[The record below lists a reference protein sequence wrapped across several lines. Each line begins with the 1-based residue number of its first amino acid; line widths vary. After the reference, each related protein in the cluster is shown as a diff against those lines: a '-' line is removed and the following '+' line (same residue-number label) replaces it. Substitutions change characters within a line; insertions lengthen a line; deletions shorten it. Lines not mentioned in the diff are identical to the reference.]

1 MAAGPGKCKPGRPCP
16 VYSRPMDELAPLSAF
31 ETADWAGPWPDAAGE
46 ALEQGAVVHFPRL
59 RFELRPEERAL
70 VTGGLSVR
78 GAKNI
83 SLDPATGRLGAAEA
97 SGEEGRML
105 IALMARFS
113 AAAGALVLG
122 VAPSFAGKLETGRT
136 SFRPVEIA
144 GRTPSSWR
152 SDDTRL
158 HTDAFPATPTGGR
171 RILRVFANVDPEG
184 RPRLWR
190 TGQPFERVAEAYVP
204 RIRPP
209 LPGSAALLRALRIT
223 RRRRSAYDHYM
234 LRLHDL
240 AKADVQYQKGSPRRE
255 IAFGPSVWLV
265 FTDQV
270 PHAALGG
277 RNALEQTFY
286 LPVSAQRHPELAP
299 LSVLERLTG
308 RQLAAR

>member
-1 MAAGPGKCKPGRPCP
+1 MATGRCECKPPRIRCILG
-16 VYSRPMDELAPLSAF
+16 VMSELAPLLSF
-31 ETADWAGPWPDAAGE
+31 ETAGWSGPWPETAAD
-46 ALEQGAVVHFPRL
+46 ALEQGAVVHFPKL
-59 RFELRPEERAL
+59 VFELQPEERTL
-70 VTGGLSVR
+70 VGSGLAVA

-83 SLDPATGRLGAAEA
+83 SLDPASGRLGGVDGGDAPVEA
-97 SGEEGRML
+97 LTRMMSRFRDL
-105 IALMARFS
+105 ARGLM
-113 AAAGALVLG
+113 LG
-122 VAPSFAGKLETGRT
+122 IAPSYGARLETGRT

-144 GRTPSSWR
+144 GRPPSSWR

-158 HTDAFPATPTGGR
+158 HTDAFPSTPTRGR

-190 TGQPFERVAEAYVP
+190 TGQPFEQVATTFLP

-209 LPGSAALLRALRIT
+209 LPGSAALLRSVRLTRSLR
-223 RRRRSAYDHYM
+223 SPYDHYM
-234 LRLHDL
+234 LRLHDM
-240 AKADVQYQKGSPRRE
+240 AKADAQYQTNSPRRE

-286 LPVSAQRHPELAP
+286 LPVAAQRHPELAP
-299 LSVLERLTG
+299 LRVLERLTG
-308 RQLAAR
+308 RRLAAA